1 MGARSTVAANY
12 QRMRTEAFT
21 RMQAINE
28 NGSDSEEG
36 DTEEDL
42 SDNFDSSDEDIELI
56 DYENAITKDLWVP
69 NDPKLYV
76 IYDGRRFVNYNDEQD
91 LMNQDPL
98 TESSDEEVKGDGSDP
113 EDNEEV
119 FHIENQRA
127 HSEYM
132 TIKQLNSFSQA
143 SLRSSSVYMLDFHSE
158 VIVWVGSKVS
168 AAQYVQCFK
177 YVGQCAR
184 AVSSKGKRRRE
195 RITFSMTMQGF
206 EPEVFKNAFPIWEPF
221 PRPGIDDSDAI
232 NEEDEDS
239 DSQSSQG
246 SQEERKD
253 GGSSTAAATN
263 VDSAHLVELS
273 ADQKKKVAANI
284 SESFWIN
291 F

>member
-1 MGARSTVAANY
+1 
-12 QRMRTEAFT
+12 
-21 RMQAINE
+21 
-28 NGSDSEEG
+28 
-36 DTEEDL
+36 
-42 SDNFDSSDEDIELI
+42 
-56 DYENAITKDLWVP
+56 
-69 NDPKLYV
+69 
-76 IYDGRRFVNYNDEQD
+76 
-91 LMNQDPL
+91 
-98 TESSDEEVKGDGSDP
+98 
-113 EDNEEV
+113 
-119 FHIENQRA
+119 
-127 HSEYM
+127 
-132 TIKQLNSFSQA
+132 
-143 SLRSSSVYMLDFHSE
+143 
-158 VIVWVGSKVS
+158 
-168 AAQYVQCFK
+168 
-177 YVGQCAR
+177 
-184 AVSSKGKRRRE
+184 
-195 RITFSMTMQGF
+195 MQGF